1 MEDVMIWLPI
11 ISLIVG
17 YIVGIYVGR
26 NFKKFTEE

>member
-11 ISLIVG
+11 ISLTVG